1 MKVVGIF
8 LLSYIIQLV
17 SASTRNER
25 VWPISGS
32 NRVDL
37 GQSSGFG
44 PRLKASEIYR

>member
-8 LLSYIIQLV
+8 LLSCIIQLV
-17 SASTRNER
+17 SASTRNQR
-25 VWPISGS
+25 IWPISGS

-44 PRLKASEIYR
+44 PRLKVSERYR